1 VSLVIDNCTVELVR
15 TVPLPACFSQQ
26 LPVVNGTLLIPAVD
40 CFGPLDWVLVVYDI
54 EPGKKKSP
62 FFIMAGNSDNLRVL
76 HLMHRECMARE
87 DEGACWREVEDNW
100 SIMLGNES
108 KNYEITAITLFRN
121 DERERLFLQE
131 VEALAE
137 KPRTSSADS
146 AGDSDVDPLK
156 RQVMRRLQA
165 PMHAYALYLR
175 LACSLLMCH
184 RSWATS
190 RSSPRSS
197 ACFLLLRTKASTSLW
212 HGGASRRSHITAQ
225 LSTVSGHSR
234 RT

>member
-1 VSLVIDNCTVELVR
+1 M
-15 TVPLPACFSQQ
+15 PLPACFSQQ
-26 LPVVNGTLLIPAVD
+26 LPVVSGTLLIPAVD

-62 FFIMAGNSDNLRVL
+62 FFIMAGNSDNLQVL
-76 HLMHRECMARE
+76 HLMHHECMAHE

-137 KPRTSSADS
+137 KPHTSSADS
-146 AGDSDVDPLK
+146 AGDSDVDPMK

-165 PMHAYALYLR
+165 PVDAYALYLI
-175 LACSLLMCH
+175 LACSLLMRY
-184 RSWATS
+184 RS
-190 RSSPRSS
+190 
-197 ACFLLLRTKASTSLW
+197 
-212 HGGASRRSHITAQ
+212 
-225 LSTVSGHSR
+225 
-234 RT
+234 